1 MTEMVRYRVTGKA
14 FINGSRVGPGDII
27 TAPAGLKGAALELLD
42 PPVKPT
48 REPVPT
54 PTPEPTTE
62 PVARKPR

>member
-48 REPVPT
+48 P
-54 PTPEPTTE
+54 E